1 MGKRL
6 TLKEAYLYSSLNG
19 KVQCHLC
26 GRRCTIPDGGV
37 GFCGVRKNLDG
48 KLYSLVYGKAVA
60 AAADPIMKKPLYHFH
75 PGSSVMSIATIGCNF
90 RCKYCDNWVIS
101 QDREV
106 KGMDLPPDR
115 VVQLALEYD
124 CQGISY
130 TYTEPTIFMEYA
142 YDTAKI
148 AKEKGLFNTFVT
160 NGYMT
165 PEAVEFISPFLDA
178 ATVDFKGSANPEFY
192 KTMAAVPDV
201 EPIYECLKALKSRN
215 VHIEITDL
223 IVTKYGDS
231 MEDLKTLATWIKDN
245 LGPDT
250 PFHILRFHPDYKL
263 TDVPSTP
270 LNTLEKAYETAK
282 DVGLHYVYLG
292 NVPGHKYEHTYCPN
306 CGERVI
312 ERYGFYISRWLL
324 TKDKKCPSCGWSIPI
339 RGVYHPGG
347 LEYHMPVI

>member
-1 MGKRL
+1 MSG
-6 TLKEAYLYSSLNG
+6 LKEAYLYEPIGDERVRCN
-19 KVQCHLC
+19 LC
-26 GRRCTIPDGGV
+26 ARRCVIPEGKR
-37 GFCGVRKNLDG
+37 GFCGVRKNIGG

-90 RCKYCDNWVIS
+90 RCRYCDNWSIS
-101 QDREV
+101 QEREV
-106 KGMDLPPDR
+106 SGMKLPPAR
-115 VVQLALEYD
+115 VVQLALEYG

-142 YDTAKI
+142 YDTAKL

-165 PEAVEFISPFLDA
+165 PEAVDFISPYLDA
-178 ATVDFKGSANPEFY
+178 ATVDFKGSGNPEFY

-201 EPIYECLKALKSRN
+201 EPIYECIKALKRRG
-215 VHIEITDL
+215 VHIEITNL

-231 MEDLKTLATWIKDN
+231 IDDLKMLAEWVRDY

-250 PFHILRFHPDYKL
+250 PFHILRFHPDYML
-263 TDVPSTP
+263 TDVPATP
-270 LNTLEKAYETAK
+270 LNTLEKACEVAKET
-282 DVGLHYVYLG
+282 GLNYVYLG
-292 NVPGHKYEHTYCPN
+292 NVPGHRYEHTYCPN

-312 ERYGFYISRWLL
+312 ERFGFYVTRWRL
-324 TKDKKCPSCGWSIPI
+324 TEDKKCPNCGQEIPI
-339 RGVYHPGG
+339 KGKYYPGG
-347 LEYHMPVI
+347 SGYQMPIF